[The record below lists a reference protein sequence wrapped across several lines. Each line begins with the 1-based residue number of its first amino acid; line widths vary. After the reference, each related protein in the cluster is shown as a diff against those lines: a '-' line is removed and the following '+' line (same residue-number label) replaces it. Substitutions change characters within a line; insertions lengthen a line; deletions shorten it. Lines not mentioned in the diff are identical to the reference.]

1 MHTIFYLTIE
11 ILLIFS
17 LIIFFDQTRNYLQ
30 LLKRNSIEKP
40 KQFVKLMLLYKINDG
55 KNMKKHEKNSIP
67 LVLVNC

>member
-1 MHTIFYLTIE
+1 MHTIFNLTIE

-55 KNMKKHEKNSIP
+55 KNMKKNSIP